1 MTFSKNQVF
10 SSTIK
15 IQSIMQKEVTRY
27 SDQDLV
33 MFRSLIEGKLTK
45 AKEQLERLHQQLI
58 DINENKDKDYD
69 PDEHSGNYVEKE
81 FLQQMAY
88 RQKKHI
94 RDLEN
99 ALIRIRNKAYGVCS
113 VTGELIDKRRLL
125 AVPTT
130 TKSLA
135 AKMRPV
141 ESVKAERPERPIRN
155 NRSVVTSKVL
165 RKAPV
170 VLEAPQSPHPE
181 DRFDTSDDEEENEG
195 EWTFVEIDEHLEN
208 TLRA

>member
-1 MTFSKNQVF
+1 
-10 SSTIK
+10 
-15 IQSIMQKEVTRY
+15 MQKEVTRY
-27 SDQDLV
+27 SDQDLA
-33 MFRSLIEGKLTK
+33 MFRSLIEGKLAK
-45 AKEQLERLHQQLI
+45 AKEQLEQLHHQLI
-58 DINENKDKDYD
+58 DINENKDNDYD
-69 PDEHSGNYVEKE
+69 LDDHSGNYVEKE
-81 FLQQMAY
+81 FLQEMAY

-141 ESVKAERPERPIRN
+141 ESVKAEKPERPIRN
-155 NRSVVTSKVL
+155 SKSMVTSKVIHQ
-165 RKAPV
+165 APV
-170 VLEAPQSPHPE
+170 DVHTTKDLALEDQ
-181 DRFDTSDDEEENEG
+181 FDSLDSEEENEG